1 MRSKQLLTLAVLL
14 VVLVVAVMLF
24 KRQPTSTKLADE
36 VGFERILPAL
46 LTADAIQGID
56 LYQGDNKDKTVQLR
70 REGDTW
76 VAASYH
82 NAPVQADKVTSL
94 LDSVSGL
101 EGDIRAEKAE
111 VLDVFKLQDAEALH
125 LLLYTDKL
133 DEPQVHLLAGKS
145 SGRTG
150 FVRRADQHRVY
161 SVNLNLRTE
170 AGLYGDETDTVPEA
184 KPWLNLQLQDIA
196 KDHVTGVELQMPERR
211 LQLALKKPESVK
223 PSEDGK
229 PKDGEATSEDKPE
242 AAAATPEAKP
252 EWELVEPQVSYP
264 LKQGV
269 VEGLVSTLRTLRG
282 DDVVAPDKAAEYGL
296 DSPSYRAVLTVEEK
310 GKDAR
315 QVAVAVGKTVSEEDE
330 KHYVRLEQNNSPVY
344 LLPKWSFNQ
353 VFPTLGAILT
363 LDVLSLKSDD
373 IVRVSW
379 QHEGQSLT
387 LERQSVAD
395 ASSAVSEEKPS
406 TEPEANKAV
415 SDEEPSTEPEAN
427 KAVSDEEPSTEPEVK
442 KDVWRWV
449 QASDVEVDADKLTA
463 LLDTVEHLTADDWF
477 ADAPAEAGLDQPVLS
492 LSITLRNGTTHNVT
506 FGQTRGKDEDRY
518 VGLQSKAGTFVVAKT
533 SYTSITDALKSL
545 RPKSAAAAPDYEPKP
560 AIAAPKLEMP
570 NTESAVKPI
579 SEGATVTRP
588 KQGMAPEA
596 STMMKMPI
604 EARPT
609 PLSVP
614 NPTAGANPDASSTGE
629 VSAAPATGTEP
640 ITPAKIEGKQ

>member
-36 VGFERILPAL
+36 VGFERILPAS

-56 LYQGDNKDKTVQLR
+56 LYQGDKKDEAVQLR
-70 REGDTW
+70 RQGDTW

-111 VLDVFKLQDAEALH
+111 VLDAFKLQDAEALH

-133 DEPQVHLLAGKS
+133 DEPKVHLLAGKS

-170 AGLYGDETDTVPEA
+170 AGLYGDETDKAPEA

-211 LQLALKKPESVK
+211 LQLALKKPAEDKK
-223 PSEDGK
+223 PDG
-229 PKDGEATSEDKPE
+229 GEAKSEDKPE
-242 AAAATPEAKP
+242 AAAATPEAKS
-252 EWELVEPQVSYP
+252 EWELVEPKVSYP

-282 DDVVAPDKAAEYGL
+282 DDVVAPDKTAEYGL
-296 DSPSYRAVLTVEEK
+296 DSPSYRAILTVEEK

-315 QVAVAVGKTVSEEDE
+315 RVAVAVGKTVSEEDE
-330 KHYVRLEQNNSPVY
+330 KHYVRLEQDNSPVY

-363 LDVLSLKSDD
+363 LDVLSLNPDD
-373 IVRVSW
+373 VVRVSW
-379 QHEGQSLT
+379 QQEGQSLA
-387 LERQSVAD
+387 LERQPEAD
-395 ASSAVSEEKPS
+395 ASPVVSEEKPS
-406 TEPEANKAV
+406 AESGASEAA
-415 SDEEPSTEPEAN
+415 SDEEKSAESEAD
-427 KAVSDEEPSTEPEVK
+427 KAASDEEPSTEPEVK
-442 KDVWRWV
+442 KNVWRWV
-449 QASDVEVDADKLTA
+449 QTPDVEVDADKLTA
-463 LLDTVEHLTADDWF
+463 VLDTVEHMTADDWF
-477 ADAPAEAGLDQPVLS
+477 AATPAEAGLDQPVLS
-492 LSITLRNGTTHNVT
+492 LSITLRNGTTHNVA
-506 FGQTRGKDEDRY
+506 FGQTRGKDENRY
-518 VGLQSKAGTFVVAKT
+518 VGLQSKAGTFIVAKT
-533 SYTSITDALKSL
+533 SYTSIVDALKSL
-545 RPKSAAAAPDYEPKP
+545 RPKAAAVAPDAEPKP

-579 SEGATVTRP
+579 SEGATGRELT
-588 KQGMAPEA
+588 
-596 STMMKMPI
+596 
-604 EARPT
+604 
-609 PLSVP
+609 
-614 NPTAGANPDASSTGE
+614 
-629 VSAAPATGTEP
+629 
-640 ITPAKIEGKQ
+640 TPAKIEGKQ